1 MTTQETEALKD
12 AERVTIIPFDSYKQ
26 GDRIVPSL
34 HSQHANFHW
43 MIHSQF
49 QNKNFATVNSKVN
62 LGGID
67 YLRVKFDT
75 GRKEYKRADEVA
87 KVI

>member
-12 AERVTIIPFDSYKQ
+12 AGRVTVIPFAAYKQ

-34 HSQHANFHW
+34 HVQHENYHW

-49 QNKNFATVNSKVN
+49 QNRNFATVKGKVN

-67 YLRVKFDT
+67 YLRVRFDT

-87 KVI
+87 RII